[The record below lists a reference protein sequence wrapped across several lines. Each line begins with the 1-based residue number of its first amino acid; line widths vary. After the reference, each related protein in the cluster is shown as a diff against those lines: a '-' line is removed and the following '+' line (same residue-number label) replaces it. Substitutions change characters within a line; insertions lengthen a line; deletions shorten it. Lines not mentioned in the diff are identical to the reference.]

1 MWSLNSII
9 ALRLRKVEDSGGRL
23 QIHNWWNLL
32 RWRATYTP
40 LMKVRKMWYNFISLI
55 CIHNIH
61 THTRTHT
68 THTHMLQAV
77 TGNLVLRNF
86 TKNITPPIPNNQP
99 HSHVHSKH
107 FVRILTSL
115 PLRAVLD
122 GCKEGSVG
130 GGGKERGAG
139 NVKERN
145 TLACVISFGSSHVAS
160 KHRRTHTHARTH
172 NF

>member
-1 MWSLNSII
+1 MHTQYS
-9 ALRLRKVEDSGGRL
+9 
-23 QIHNWWNLL
+23 H
-32 RWRATYTP
+32 
-40 LMKVRKMWYNFISLI
+40 M
-55 CIHNIH
+55 H
-61 THTRTHT
+61 THTTHTHT

-107 FVRILTSL
+107 FVRILASL
-115 PLRAVLD
+115 PLCAVLD
-122 GCKEGSVG
+122 GCKEQSVG
-130 GGGKERGAG
+130 GGGGEERGAG

-160 KHRRTHTHARTH
+160 KHRRTHTHAHTTFNQLHFGAQCNANDCRHCDCANNAIT
-172 NF
+172 